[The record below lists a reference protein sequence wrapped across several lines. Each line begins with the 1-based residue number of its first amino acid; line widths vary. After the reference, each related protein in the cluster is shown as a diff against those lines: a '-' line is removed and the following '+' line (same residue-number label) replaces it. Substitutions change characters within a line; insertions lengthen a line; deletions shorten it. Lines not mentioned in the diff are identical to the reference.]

1 MTGSNSKGHV
11 LMFINCSFFSFIVA
25 SLLMLASSDV
35 IAQEAGDALQPAG
48 PISLTGLINGAAEPL
63 SDSEAEA
70 TASNFSEAIIY
81 NARRAPEEP
90 ETAETDIAQP
100 TSLITIN
107 DAADNM
113 SVKAPEATT
122 QVLEELDSITLA
134 EDNASVGAARAP
146 QPANRIGLR
155 SVSNIGL
162 ASIGLQQG
170 DAPAQLNSFIWRQSE
185 TANIIP
191 LILATP
197 SYGSSQTL
205 STLSRQI
212 MVQPAVPPLNA
223 QQDINALVS
232 ARLEWLAGAGQSDS
246 LSALVRKLPDDED
259 WNDWK
264 RWQVQYDLMRRA
276 DDTACNEASRWSAE
290 TLDGFWHKANIICL
304 LLSGQNAPASF
315 AADVLNASGDD
326 DDNFF
331 QLVDKLLGRRTE
343 ISLDMND
350 LSLVHLMLM
359 DAAHETISLDALD
372 NMPSSMIQALPS
384 FRYLDAD
391 ASVTVSYRLYERG
404 LQSSSDTEQIWRSL
418 KTAPV
423 PAEAALSEISTV
435 VLPAAGMRSSHGSSS
450 PFLWVALVNRTELS
464 ADSLVRAALEAEAS
478 TGRLSLLLPLYDSLV
493 RHRVKMGNAGTLDS
507 ATAELYAF
515 VMQAHDPAQELP
527 AGLSD
532 QAGAAEYLSQILNVA
547 SGDVWD
553 ADALEGLDLWHVLP
567 LLDALDVQRPEE
579 EWLARASDTV
589 ATSLTLGRPYLS
601 VPADRM
607 LALEEASRS
616 GRVGETILLI
626 AHLVQ
631 GAHLGYIRPEDGAV
645 MIQALNMIGLEDAA
659 RNFGRELIIGQ
670 LERRYQAQE
679 N

>member
-1 MTGSNSKGHV
+1 
-11 LMFINCSFFSFIVA
+11 MFINCSFFSFIVA

-122 QVLEELDSITLA
+122 QVLEELDSITPT
-134 EDNASVGAARAP
+134 EDNASVSAARVP

-162 ASIGLQQG
+162 ASIGLQQV

-423 PAEAALSEISTV
+423 PAEAALSELSTV

-515 VMQAHDPAQELP
+515 VMQAHDRAQELP

-532 QAGAAEYLSQILNVA
+532 QAGVAEYLSQILNVA

>member
-1 MTGSNSKGHV
+1 
-11 LMFINCSFFSFIVA
+11 MFINCSFFSFIVA

-122 QVLEELDSITLA
+122 QVLEELDSITPT
-134 EDNASVGAARAP
+134 EDNASVSAARVP

-162 ASIGLQQG
+162 ASIGLQQV

-384 FRYLDAD
+384 FRYLDAN

-423 PAEAALSEISTV
+423 PAEAALSELSTV

-532 QAGAAEYLSQILNVA
+532 QAGVAEYLSQILNVA

>member
-1 MTGSNSKGHV
+1 
-11 LMFINCSFFSFIVA
+11 MFINCSFFSFIVA

-122 QVLEELDSITLA
+122 QVLEELDSITPT
-134 EDNASVGAARAP
+134 EDNASVSAARVP

-162 ASIGLQQG
+162 ASIGLQQV
-170 DAPAQLNSFIWRQSE
+170 DAPAQINSFIWRQSE

-384 FRYLDAD
+384 FRYLDAN

-423 PAEAALSEISTV
+423 PAEAALSELSTV

-532 QAGAAEYLSQILNVA
+532 QAGVAEYLSQILNVA

-607 LALEEASRS
+607 LALEVASRS

>member
-1 MTGSNSKGHV
+1 
-11 LMFINCSFFSFIVA
+11 MFINRSFFSFIVA

-122 QVLEELDSITLA
+122 QVLEELDSITPT
-134 EDNASVGAARAP
+134 EDNASVSAARVP

-162 ASIGLQQG
+162 ASIGLQQV

-223 QQDINALVS
+223 QQDINTLVS
-232 ARLEWLAGAGQSDS
+232 ARLEWLADAGQSDS

-384 FRYLDAD
+384 FRYLDAN

-423 PAEAALSEISTV
+423 PAEAALSELSTV

-515 VMQAHDPAQELP
+515 VMQAHDRAQELP

-532 QAGAAEYLSQILNVA
+532 QAGVAEYLSQILNVA

-607 LALEEASRS
+607 LALEVASRS

>member
-1 MTGSNSKGHV
+1 
-11 LMFINCSFFSFIVA
+11 MFINCSFFSFIVA

-122 QVLEELDSITLA
+122 QVLEELDSITPT
-134 EDNASVGAARAP
+134 EDNASVSAARVP

-162 ASIGLQQG
+162 ASIGLQQV

-384 FRYLDAD
+384 FRYLDAN

-423 PAEAALSEISTV
+423 PAEAALSELSTV

-515 VMQAHDPAQELP
+515 VMQAHDRAQELP

-532 QAGAAEYLSQILNVA
+532 QAGVAEYLSQILNVA

>member
-1 MTGSNSKGHV
+1 
-11 LMFINCSFFSFIVA
+11 MFINRSFFSFIVA

-35 IAQEAGDALQPAG
+35 IAQEAGDAPQPAG

-100 TSLITIN
+100 TSLITIS

-113 SVKAPEATT
+113 SAKAPEATT
-122 QVLEELDSITLA
+122 QVLEELDSITPT
-134 EDNASVGAARAP
+134 EDNASVSAARVP

-162 ASIGLQQG
+162 ASIGLQQV

-276 DDTACNEASRWSAE
+276 DDTACNEASRRSAE

-423 PAEAALSEISTV
+423 PAEAALSELSTV

-493 RHRVKMGNAGTLDS
+493 RHRVKMGNAGTLDR

-532 QAGAAEYLSQILNVA
+532 QAGVAEYLSQILNVA

>member
-1 MTGSNSKGHV
+1 
-11 LMFINCSFFSFIVA
+11 MFINRSFFSFIVA

-122 QVLEELDSITLA
+122 QVLEELDSITPT
-134 EDNASVGAARAP
+134 EDNASVSAARVP

-162 ASIGLQQG
+162 ASIGLQQV

-223 QQDINALVS
+223 QQDINTLVS
-232 ARLEWLAGAGQSDS
+232 ARLEWLADAGQSDS

-384 FRYLDAD
+384 FRYLDAN

-423 PAEAALSEISTV
+423 PAEAALSELSTV

-532 QAGAAEYLSQILNVA
+532 QAGVAEYLSQILNVA

-607 LALEEASRS
+607 LALEVASRS

>member
-1 MTGSNSKGHV
+1 
-11 LMFINCSFFSFIVA
+11 MFINRSFFSFIVA

-70 TASNFSEAIIY
+70 TASNGSEAIIY

-100 TSLITIN
+100 TSLITIS

-113 SVKAPEATT
+113 SAKAPEATR
-122 QVLEELDSITLA
+122 QVLEELDSITPT
-134 EDNASVGAARAP
+134 EDNASVSAARAP

-276 DDTACNEASRWSAE
+276 DDTACNEASRRSAE

-423 PAEAALSEISTV
+423 PAEAALSELSTV

-493 RHRVKMGNAGTLDS
+493 RHRVKMSNVGTLDS

-532 QAGAAEYLSQILNVA
+532 QAGVAEYLSQILNVA

-579 EWLARASDTV
+579 EGLARASNTV

>member
-1 MTGSNSKGHV
+1 
-11 LMFINCSFFSFIVA
+11 MFINRSFFSFIVA

-35 IAQEAGDALQPAG
+35 IAQEAGDAPQPAG

-100 TSLITIN
+100 TSLITIS

-113 SVKAPEATT
+113 SAKAPEVTT
-122 QVLEELDSITLA
+122 LVLEELDSITPA
-134 EDNASVGAARAP
+134 EDNASISAAGAP

-276 DDTACNEASRWSAE
+276 DDTACNEASRRSAE

-372 NMPSSMIQALPS
+372 NMPSSMMQALPS
-384 FRYLDAD
+384 FRYLDAN

-423 PAEAALSEISTV
+423 PAEAALSELSTV

-464 ADSLVRAALEAEAS
+464 EDSLVRAALEAEAS

-493 RHRVKMGNAGTLDS
+493 RQRVKMGNAGALDS

-527 AGLSD
+527 SGLSD
-532 QAGAAEYLSQILNVA
+532 QAGVAEYLSQILNVA

-579 EWLARASDTV
+579 EWLARASHTV

-601 VPADRM
+601 LPADRM

>member
-11 LMFINCSFFSFIVA
+11 LMFINRSFFSFIVA

-122 QVLEELDSITLA
+122 QVLEELDSITPT
-134 EDNASVGAARAP
+134 EDNASVSAARVP

-162 ASIGLQQG
+162 ASIGLQQV
-170 DAPAQLNSFIWRQSE
+170 DAPVQLNSFIWRQSE

-232 ARLEWLAGAGQSDS
+232 ARLEWLAGAGQSDR

-423 PAEAALSEISTV
+423 PAEAALSELSTV
-435 VLPAAGMRSSHGSSS
+435 VLPATGMRSSHGSSS

-532 QAGAAEYLSQILNVA
+532 QAGVAEYLSQILNVA

-553 ADALEGLDLWHVLP
+553 ADALEGLDLWHILP

-607 LALEEASRS
+607 LALEVASRS

>member
-1 MTGSNSKGHV
+1 MTGSDSKGHV

-70 TASNFSEAIIY
+70 TASNGSEAIIY
-81 NARRAPEEP
+81 DARRAPEEP

-122 QVLEELDSITLA
+122 QVLEELDSITPT
-134 EDNASVGAARAP
+134 EDNASVSAARVP

-276 DDTACNEASRWSAE
+276 DDTACNEASRRSAE

-372 NMPSSMIQALPS
+372 NIPSSMIQALPS

-423 PAEAALSEISTV
+423 PAEAALSELSTV

-515 VMQAHDPAQELP
+515 VMQAHDRAQELP

-532 QAGAAEYLSQILNVA
+532 QAGVAEYLSQILNVA

-607 LALEEASRS
+607 LALEVASRS

-645 MIQALNMIGLEDAA
+645 MIQALNMIGLKDAA

>member
-1 MTGSNSKGHV
+1 
-11 LMFINCSFFSFIVA
+11 MFINCSFFSFIVA

-70 TASNFSEAIIY
+70 TASNGSEAIIY

-122 QVLEELDSITLA
+122 QVLEELDSITPT
-134 EDNASVGAARAP
+134 EDNASVSAARVP

-162 ASIGLQQG
+162 ASIGLQQV

-384 FRYLDAD
+384 FRYLDAN

-423 PAEAALSEISTV
+423 PAEAALSELSTV

-532 QAGAAEYLSQILNVA
+532 QAGVAEYLSQILNVA

-579 EWLARASDTV
+579 EWLARASNTV

>member
-1 MTGSNSKGHV
+1 
-11 LMFINCSFFSFIVA
+11 MFINRSFFSFIVA

-70 TASNFSEAIIY
+70 TASNFSGAIIY

-100 TSLITIN
+100 TSLITIS

-113 SVKAPEATT
+113 SAKAPEATR
-122 QVLEELDSITLA
+122 QVLEELDSITPT
-134 EDNASVGAARAP
+134 EDNASVSAARAP

-232 ARLEWLAGAGQSDS
+232 ARLQWLAGAGQSDS

-276 DDTACNEASRWSAE
+276 DDTACNEASRRSAE

-423 PAEAALSEISTV
+423 PAEAALSELSTV

-493 RHRVKMGNAGTLDS
+493 RHRVKMGNAGTLDR

-532 QAGAAEYLSQILNVA
+532 QAGVAEYLSQILNVA

-579 EWLARASDTV
+579 EWLARASNTV

>member
-1 MTGSNSKGHV
+1 
-11 LMFINCSFFSFIVA
+11 MFINRSFFSFIVA

-63 SDSEAEA
+63 SGSEAEA
-70 TASNFSEAIIY
+70 TASNGSEAIIY

-100 TSLITIN
+100 TSLITIS

-113 SVKAPEATT
+113 SAKAPEATR
-122 QVLEELDSITLA
+122 QVLEELDSITPT
-134 EDNASVGAARAP
+134 EDNASVSAARAP

-162 ASIGLQQG
+162 ASIGLQQVG
-170 DAPAQLNSFIWRQSE
+170 APAQLNSFIWQQSE

-276 DDTACNEASRWSAE
+276 DDTACNEASRRSAE

-423 PAEAALSEISTV
+423 PAEAALSELSTV

-493 RHRVKMGNAGTLDS
+493 RHRVKMGNAGTLDR

-532 QAGAAEYLSQILNVA
+532 QAGVAEYLSQILNVA

>member
-1 MTGSNSKGHV
+1 
-11 LMFINCSFFSFIVA
+11 MFINCSFFSFIVA

-122 QVLEELDSITLA
+122 QVLEELDSITPT
-134 EDNASVGAARAP
+134 EDNASVSAARVP

-162 ASIGLQQG
+162 ASIGLQQV

-205 STLSRQI
+205 TTLSRQI

-223 QQDINALVS
+223 QQDINTLVS

-423 PAEAALSEISTV
+423 PAEAALSELSTV

-532 QAGAAEYLSQILNVA
+532 QAGVAEYLSQILNVA

>member
-1 MTGSNSKGHV
+1 
-11 LMFINCSFFSFIVA
+11 MFINCSFFSFIVA

-122 QVLEELDSITLA
+122 QVLEELDSITPT
-134 EDNASVGAARAP
+134 EDNASVSAARVP

-162 ASIGLQQG
+162 ASIGLQQV

-384 FRYLDAD
+384 FRYLDAN

-423 PAEAALSEISTV
+423 PAEAALSELSTV

-532 QAGAAEYLSQILNVA
+532 QAGVAEYLSQILNVA

-607 LALEEASRS
+607 LALEVASRS

>member
-122 QVLEELDSITLA
+122 QVLEELDSITPT
-134 EDNASVGAARAP
+134 EDNASVSAARVP

-162 ASIGLQQG
+162 ASIGLQQV

-223 QQDINALVS
+223 QQDINTLVS

-384 FRYLDAD
+384 FRYLDAN

-423 PAEAALSEISTV
+423 PAEAALSELSTV

-515 VMQAHDPAQELP
+515 VMQAHDRAQELP

-532 QAGAAEYLSQILNVA
+532 QAGVAEYLSQILNVA

-579 EWLARASDTV
+579 EWLARASNTV

-616 GRVGETILLI
+616 WRVGETILLI

>member
-1 MTGSNSKGHV
+1 
-11 LMFINCSFFSFIVA
+11 MFINRSFFSFIVA

-70 TASNFSEAIIY
+70 TASNGSEAIIY

-100 TSLITIN
+100 TSLITIS

-113 SVKAPEATT
+113 SAKAPEATT
-122 QVLEELDSITLA
+122 QVLEELDSITPT
-134 EDNASVGAARAP
+134 EDNASVSAARVP

-162 ASIGLQQG
+162 ASIGLQQV

-223 QQDINALVS
+223 QQDINTLVS
-232 ARLEWLAGAGQSDS
+232 ARLEWLADAGQSDS

-276 DDTACNEASRWSAE
+276 DDTACNEASRRSAE

-423 PAEAALSEISTV
+423 PAEAALSELSTV

-532 QAGAAEYLSQILNVA
+532 QAGVAEYLSQILNVA

>member
-1 MTGSNSKGHV
+1 
-11 LMFINCSFFSFIVA
+11 MFINRSFFSFIVA

-35 IAQEAGDALQPAG
+35 IAQEAGDAPQPAG

-70 TASNFSEAIIY
+70 TASNDSEAIIY
-81 NARRAPEEP
+81 NARSVPEEP

-100 TSLITIN
+100 TSLITIS

-113 SVKAPEATT
+113 SAKAPEVTT
-122 QVLEELDSITLA
+122 LVLEELDSITPA
-134 EDNASVGAARAP
+134 EDNASISAAGAP

-276 DDTACNEASRWSAE
+276 DDTACNEASRRSAE

-372 NMPSSMIQALPS
+372 NMPSSMMQALPS
-384 FRYLDAD
+384 FRYLDAN

-423 PAEAALSEISTV
+423 PAEAALSELSTV

-464 ADSLVRAALEAEAS
+464 EDSLVRAALEAEAS

-493 RHRVKMGNAGTLDS
+493 RQRVKMGNAGALDS

-527 AGLSD
+527 SGLSD
-532 QAGAAEYLSQILNVA
+532 QAGVAEYLSQILNVA

-579 EWLARASDTV
+579 EWLARASHTV

-601 VPADRM
+601 LPADRM

>member
-1 MTGSNSKGHV
+1 
-11 LMFINCSFFSFIVA
+11 MFINRSFFSFIVA

-70 TASNFSEAIIY
+70 TASNGSEAIIY

-100 TSLITIN
+100 TSLITIS

-113 SVKAPEATT
+113 SAKAPEAAR
-122 QVLEELDSITLA
+122 QVLEELDSITPT
-134 EDNASVGAARAP
+134 EDNASVSAARAP

-276 DDTACNEASRWSAE
+276 DDTACNEASRRSAE

-423 PAEAALSEISTV
+423 PAEAALSELSTV

-532 QAGAAEYLSQILNVA
+532 QAGVAEYLSQILNVA

>member
-11 LMFINCSFFSFIVA
+11 LMFINRSFFSFIAA
-25 SLLMLASSDV
+25 SLLVLATSDV
-35 IAQEAGDALQPAG
+35 IAQEVRDAPQTAG
-48 PISLTGLINGAAEPL
+48 PISLTGLKYGAAESL
-63 SDSEAEA
+63 SDSEAA
-70 TASNFSEAIIY
+70 AAVSNVSEAIIY
-81 NARRAPEEP
+81 NERSAPEEP
-90 ETAETDIAQP
+90 ETTETDIAQP
-100 TSLITIN
+100 TSLITIS

-113 SVKAPEATT
+113 SAKAPESAK
-122 QVLEELDSITLA
+122 QVVEELESTTLT
-134 EDNASVGAARAP
+134 EDDASVSAARAP

-155 SVSNIGL
+155 SISNISL
-162 ASIGLQQG
+162 ASIGLQQV
-170 DAPAQLNSFIWRQSE
+170 DAPAQLNSFIWHQSE

-197 SYGSSQTL
+197 SYGPSHTL

-276 DDTACNEASRWSAE
+276 DDTACNEASRRSAE

-315 AADVLNASGDD
+315 AADILNASGDD

-423 PAEAALSEISTV
+423 PAEAALSELSTV

-464 ADSLVRAALEAEAS
+464 ADSLVRAALEAEAR

-493 RHRVKMGNAGTLDS
+493 RHRVKMGNAGALDS

-515 VMQAHDPAQELP
+515 VMQANDPAQELP

-532 QAGAAEYLSQILNVA
+532 QAGTAEYLSQILNVA
-547 SGDVWD
+547 SGDFWD
-553 ADALEGLDLWHVLP
+553 ANALEGLDLWHVLP

>member
-1 MTGSNSKGHV
+1 
-11 LMFINCSFFSFIVA
+11 MFINCSFFSFIVA

-122 QVLEELDSITLA
+122 QVLEELDSITPT
-134 EDNASVGAARAP
+134 EDNASVSAARVP

-162 ASIGLQQG
+162 ASIGLQQV

-223 QQDINALVS
+223 QQDINTLVS
-232 ARLEWLAGAGQSDS
+232 ARLEWLADAGQSDS

-423 PAEAALSEISTV
+423 PAEAALSELSTV

-515 VMQAHDPAQELP
+515 VMQAHDRAQELP

-532 QAGAAEYLSQILNVA
+532 QAGVAEYLSQILNVA

-607 LALEEASRS
+607 LALEVASRS

>member
-1 MTGSNSKGHV
+1 
-11 LMFINCSFFSFIVA
+11 MFINRSFFSFIVA

-70 TASNFSEAIIY
+70 TASNGSEAIIY

-100 TSLITIN
+100 TSLITIS

-113 SVKAPEATT
+113 SAKAPEATR
-122 QVLEELDSITLA
+122 QVLEELDSITPT
-134 EDNASVGAARAP
+134 EDNASVSAARVP

-162 ASIGLQQG
+162 ASIGLQQV

-223 QQDINALVS
+223 QQDINTLVS
-232 ARLEWLAGAGQSDS
+232 ARLEWLADAGQSDS

-276 DDTACNEASRWSAE
+276 DDTACNEASRRSAE

-423 PAEAALSEISTV
+423 PAEAALSELSTV

-527 AGLSD
+527 AGLSE
-532 QAGAAEYLSQILNVA
+532 QADVAEYLSQILNVA

-579 EWLARASDTV
+579 EWLARASNTV

-607 LALEEASRS
+607 LALEVASRS